1 MNTAA
6 PEKAIELVEL
16 FSDTVLQKVY
26 ENLRFIE
33 HRTTRSCMVFNLK
46 PDRIELISINA
57 TADTVNLSTPNSIHD
72 ALSNSAKQLTVF
84 KTEKAYSKVRE
95 DEIHELLEQGCV
107 NSSEAFW
114 YQLEK
119 VL

>member
-1 MNTAA
+1 
-6 PEKAIELVEL
+6 
-16 FSDTVLQKVY
+16 
-26 ENLRFIE
+26 
-33 HRTTRSCMVFNLK
+33 MVFSLK

-107 NSSEAFW
+107 NSNEAFW